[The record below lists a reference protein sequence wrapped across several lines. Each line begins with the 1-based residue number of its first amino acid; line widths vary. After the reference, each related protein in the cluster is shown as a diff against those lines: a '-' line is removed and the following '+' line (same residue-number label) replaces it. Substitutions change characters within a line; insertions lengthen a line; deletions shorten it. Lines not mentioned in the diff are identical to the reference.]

1 MVLGHATWQEVRDLD
16 RDTVALLPTGS
27 CEQHGPHLPLLT
39 DTLLASAVAREVEKR
54 LPADVLLLPTIWLG
68 ASTHHMAFDGTMDGS
83 FAAYE
88 ESVLA
93 ALTSLA
99 HHGFHRVFVLNGHGG
114 NTSSNDTVCRRHK
127 AANPGHVVGHSGYFA
142 WIGADVLEQSLEGP
156 VKTIRHAC
164 EAEAS
169 LMLHLHPELVK
180 MDRARDD
187 GLALHPPVPGLVW
200 HFDESTE
207 EGSHGFA
214 TLATAAKGKVLF
226 EASVAGVTAAMK
238 SLREG
243 VTLRPADH

>member
-39 DTLLASAVAREVEKR
+39 DTLIATAVAQAVEQN
-54 LPADVLLLPTIWLG
+54 LPNDVLLLPTIWLG
-68 ASTHHMAFDGTMDGS
+68 ASGHHMAFDGSMDGS

-93 ALTSLA
+93 ALRSLA

-142 WIGADVLEQSLEGP
+142 WIGADVLEATLTGP

-169 LMLHLHPELVK
+169 LMLHLHPELVR
-180 MDRARDD
+180 MDKARDD
-187 GLALHPPVPGLVW
+187 GLATSPPVPGLVW
-200 HFDESTE
+200 HFDECTE
-207 EGSHGFA
+207 EGSHGYA
-214 TLATAAKGKVLF
+214 TLATPAKGKALF
-226 EASVAGVTAAMK
+226 EASVAGVTGAMQA
-238 SLREG
+238 LREG
-243 VTLRPADH
+243 VVLLPAEN